1 MTEIN
6 ANSPLHNINP
16 PITGINPPLENGNP
30 VNPVNNGVSAPE
42 QNVVQKGTEAKSL
55 SLKLDSMMI
64 RAAQLATRSV
74 DVNALAETVKD
85 VPLDETMRTALDD
98 AAERAKSALSE
109 LSRLSGREIAEAL
122 EDKDGKLN
130 FKADNEA
137 ADAIREAIDAQ
148 AKLSEML
155 HKLVNSPHTD
165 AAVADQLLEMAL
177 QCDRRQ
183 SEIMTLTM
191 ELTDAVHATGDNTV
205 PRKTKAT
212 TGMFSSPTLNPS
224 IMTQA
229 RFPMASSTSSGH
241 DVYHLMAKQLQNFG
255 VARPSRPWQDKNFGV
270 ARPSRPWQEPPV
282 FI

>member
-64 RAAQLATRSV
+64 RAAQLATHSV

-85 VPLDETMRTALDD
+85 VPLDETVRTALDD

-191 ELTDAVHATGDNTV
+191 ELADAVQAAR
-205 PRKTKAT
+205 PQQ
-212 TGMFSSPTLNPS
+212 L
-224 IMTQA
+224 QA
-229 RFPMASSTSSGH
+229 RRGCGARSTGASAL
-241 DVYHLMAKQLQNFG
+241 DFLP
-255 VARPSRPWQDKNFGV
+255 RPVQGPRTPRLVRMMKTTCKIFAS
-270 ARPSRPWQEPPV
+270 
-282 FI
+282 